1 VIDLHIHTAINPSDV
16 YPVPGCD
23 ECRLAEY
30 AQAQHTPG
38 PWHYATKGPGLLGIY
53 AGERFAIA
61 SDLIAGIASADN
73 QVANARLIAAAPDLL
88 AALDFLTQA
97 ARTEPGM
104 AIYAAHLAQAEDAIR
119 KARGQ

>member
-1 VIDLHIHTAINPSDV
+1 MIDLHIHTAINPSDV

-23 ECRLAEY
+23 GC
-30 AQAQHTPG
+30 
-38 PWHYATKGPGLLGIY
+38 
-53 AGERFAIA
+53 
-61 SDLIAGIASADN
+61 
-73 QVANARLIAAAPDLL
+73 RLIAAAPDLL